1 MHERDGSRSSAF
13 QPLSRHV
20 ALRTLWIFIVA
31 LLPVLVTG
39 QGGDLAAA
47 KELAAQVGQLE
58 AAGRYAEAI
67 PLAEK
72 ALAIFVTVLGTDHPD
87 TTAAR
92 GVLALLLLS
101 SADPVTTEVVAK
113 VEALFGQ
120 NDAILQR
127 SRGPAAWRGL
137 LTGRAFL
144 LPDQKGPLDYGL
156 HSLLLFDA
164 PPKDAAERALHLKT
178 LEAYLLVLPP
188 MTELERHRLRSQLN
202 ITLVPVTRE
211 ITLPSDLMA
220 PGQAARTAEQ
230 VLAAYDYSRAK
241 VLLDD
246 LGRETRRSGPYLVS
260 TDETLRQRLF
270 IDMSHVVPD
279 LAWEWTR
286 TFCWLAA
293 QERSW
298 SDQALKKLELN
309 MRNAFELAATRLA
322 VTLNLSQSIRLL
334 DAPGR

>member
-13 QPLSRHV
+13 RPLSRHV
-20 ALRTLWIFIVA
+20 AARTMCVVIVA

-47 KELAAQVGQLE
+47 NQLAAQVGQLE

-87 TTAAR
+87 TIAAR
-92 GVLALLLLS
+92 GVLALLQLS
-101 SADPVTTEVVAK
+101 SADPVTRDVVAR
-113 VEALFGQ
+113 VEALLGQ
-120 NDAILQR
+120 NDAIFAK
-127 SRGPAAWRGL
+127 SREAAARRGL

-144 LPDQKGPLDYGL
+144 LPDQKEPLDYGL
-156 HSLLLFDA
+156 YSLLLFDA
-164 PPKDAAERALHLKT
+164 PPKDLAERALHLKA

-246 LGRETRRSGPYLVS
+246 LDRETRRSGPYLVS

-298 SDQALKKLELN
+298 SDEALKKLELN
-309 MRNAFELAATRLA
+309 TRNAFALAAARLFG
-322 VTLNLSQSIRLL
+322 TLSPPPSIRLL